1 MKIKKN
7 LNSDSL
13 IQHSDS
19 PTRRVREFLEK
30 YSDSD
35 SPTRQVGELS
45 TPRLSESVSHVL
57 PNSTSRRVGDSPTH
71 RVRDLIIVVIFP
83 LMQFFRLSIS
93 SLSVSVQYI
102 IKIKNMFRF
111 IDYVNVCSILKCFL
125 ILK

>member
-13 IQHSDS
+13 IHHSDS
-19 PTRRVREFLEK
+19 PTCRVREFLEK

-45 TPRLSESVSHVL
+45 TPRLAESVSHVL
-57 PNSTSRRVGDSPTH
+57 PDSTSRRVIDSPPH

-83 LMQFFRLSIS
+83 LM
-93 SLSVSVQYI
+93 
-102 IKIKNMFRF
+102 
-111 IDYVNVCSILKCFL
+111 
-125 ILK
+125 